1 MTKNKKSKYK
11 SLVINKKRYYF
22 YKIVWLD
29 IVGDSGHADSNE
41 FFKLNPVEMV
51 SYGYIFSKDNQCV
64 RTFASYDTTSESF
77 SDRNC
82 YPLGCIKQLQ
92 KINI

>member
-1 MTKNKKSKYK
+1 M
-11 SLVINKKRYYF
+11 
-22 YKIVWLD
+22 
-29 IVGDSGHADSNE
+29 
-41 FFKLNPVEMV
+41 KLIPVEMV

-77 SDRNC
+77 SDRNV
-82 YPLGCIKQLQ
+82 YPIGCIKQLQ